1 MSHPHESPP
10 SATPAAPPRPAVGR
24 ATARVG
30 RIRSHLRIDVSRF
43 IALLA
48 LAASASL
55 YFPRLRWD
63 PSDGAWISAFVVLT
77 ILSIGL
83 EFIAVELPHGGAVSV
98 ATLSH
103 IATVL
108 LVPAPFAALS
118 VGFAVLVEEVVHRRP
133 LQRLIFNVSNYVL
146 TISLASLVVG
156 LFGDPRVL
164 VANHAHLPLAAMVL
178 AVCLVYY
185 VVNDTLTSAV
195 VALSTGRSLAYL
207 VRTNGRTTLLAESAS
222 GLLGVL
228 FALIWMVEPVWTLLL
243 AIPGVVIARA
253 LGYIRQLE
261 RETRDAVGSLAE
273 VIDHRDASTYH
284 HSERV
289 AIYAIAIAQE
299 LRLDEG
305 MVELIRQAA
314 TVHDL
319 GKIGV
324 PDRVLLKPGPLN
336 AEERMAMW
344 LHSEIGAR
352 ILGGFRLFGQG
363 AAIVRHH
370 HESFDGT
377 GYPDGLAGEAIP
389 LGARVVAVAD
399 ALDAMTSDRPYR
411 RALSVDEALSRF
423 REGSGHQWDPMVI
436 DAMLALVEGGRLDLA
451 PSRSVDSAGSEAGGE
466 AVADKPGAGEPGTV
480 ERQPALPR
488 AEPGS
493 GPADDTQPAD
503 DSQPGTE
510 TTDTT
515 ERPAA

>member
-1 MSHPHESPP
+1 MSHPRESPP
-10 SATPAAPPRPAVGR
+10 LTTSAPRPASGPTSAGR
-24 ATARVG
+24 GRLRRVV
-30 RIRSHLRIDVSRF
+30 RLDVTRF
-43 IALLA
+43 IALLG
-48 LAASASL
+48 LAAAASL

-63 PSDGAWISAFVVLT
+63 PTDGAWMSAFIVLT
-77 ILSIGL
+77 VLSIVL
-83 EFIAVELPHGGAVSV
+83 EFVAVELPHGGSVSV
-98 ATLSH
+98 ATMSH

-118 VGFAVLVEEVVHRRP
+118 VGSAVFIEEVIHRRP
-133 LQRLIFNVSNYVL
+133 LPRLVFNVSNFVL

-156 LFGDPRVL
+156 LFGDPRIL
-164 VANHAHLPLAAMVL
+164 VADHAHLPLAAMVL

-185 VVNDTLTSAV
+185 IVNDTLTSAV
-195 VALSTGRSLAYL
+195 VALATGRSLAYL
-207 VRTNGRTTLLAESAS
+207 VRTNGRTTILAEAAS
-222 GLLGVL
+222 GLIGVL

-243 AIPGVVIARA
+243 AIPGAVIART

-261 RETRDAVGSLAE
+261 RETVDAVGSLAE

-284 HSERV
+284 HSARV
-289 AIYAIAIAQE
+289 AIYAVAIAEE

-305 MVELIRQAA
+305 TVELIRQAA

-352 ILGGFRLFGQG
+352 ILGGFRLFGPG

-411 RALSVDEALSRF
+411 RALSMDEALSRF
-423 REGSGHQWDPMVI
+423 REGSGHQWDPAVI
-436 DAMLALVEGGRLDLA
+436 DAMLVLVEGGRLDLA
-451 PSRSVDSAGSEAGGE
+451 G
-466 AVADKPGAGEPGTV
+466 
-480 ERQPALPR
+480 PR
-488 AEPGS
+488 
-493 GPADDTQPAD
+493 PADAHDHEHDGIGHEEVDHEGVEPDRGHDRGAAD
-503 DSQPGTE
+503 RDHLHDEVGVPVSDHPDGSTP
-510 TTDTT
+510 DGGTT